1 MKRINRK
8 KLKYGSSA
16 LALTVLVIAAVVI
29 FNVIVAALAGR
40 YDWMYVDMTRSPVYD
55 ISDECREYIEDHVIS
70 EMADGEKITVI
81 FCDDR
86 ENIESDP
93 NQVHIH
99 DSIYDVA
106 EMFEGRID
114 IEYLD
119 IWENPSRAA
128 SYGVSATTDVVCVY
142 GDRYETMSLT
152 DFYIFSAT
160 DSTYPVAYNGEKIIA
175 SCFMRVTQKETPM
188 CYFTANHGE
197 TMGDY
202 EFMRNIVEAGYTISY
217 IDISNADIPADCD
230 LLVTF
235 DPKQDLI
242 VSDGVSEL
250 SERDKL
256 DAYMANGGKYMV
268 FLSADTFVSGEREHF
283 EGFLSDWGVKYMHN
297 AGADGVE
304 ECYLIKDSA
313 NSLSVDGYQ
322 VLAEYS
328 DSDKGSKAVLGLS
341 YPNVFKNT
349 TCISVADG
357 YNADGKG
364 GFAGEQ
370 SGRLMYPLL
379 VSGRSAEAW
388 AGGRAVARATDEP
401 FILMSMSEEKCEN
414 GKTAY
419 LIASASTEFAGED
432 AMQSAVLG
440 NSRTLTQLLCYMG
453 KDNAPAELT
462 FKTFSG
468 TEIQSLT
475 TSTANTVTAVLAVI
489 PALALTIVGIVVLVR
504 RRNA

>member
-8 KLKYGSSA
+8 KLRYGSSA
-16 LALTVLVIAAVVI
+16 MALTVLVTVAVVI
-29 FNVIVAALAGR
+29 LNVIVAALAGR
-40 YDWMYVDMTRSPVYD
+40 YEWMYADMNRSPVYD
-55 ISDECREYIEDHVIS
+55 ISEECGKYIDEYVIS
-70 EMADGEKITVI
+70 EMSDGEKITVV
-81 FCDDR
+81 FCDDKN
-86 ENIESDP
+86 NIESDP
-93 NQVHIH
+93 NQVYIH

-106 EMFEGRID
+106 EMFDGRIE
-114 IEYLD
+114 IEYMD

-128 SYGVSATTDVVCVY
+128 SYGVSATTDVVCIY

-160 DSTYPVAYNGEKIIA
+160 DSTAPVAYNGEKIIA

-188 CYFTANHGE
+188 CYLTANHGE

-217 IDISNADIPADCD
+217 IDISNADIPEDCD

-256 DAYMANGGKYMV
+256 DAYMARGGKYMV
-268 FLSADTFVSGEREHF
+268 FLSADTFVSGGREHF
-283 EGFLSDWGVKYMHN
+283 ESFLADWGIKYMHET
-297 AGADGVE
+297 GADGVE

-322 VLAEYS
+322 VLSEYS
-328 DSDKGSKAVLGLS
+328 DSAKGGEAVRGLS

-349 TCISVADG
+349 TCISVAEG
-357 YNADGKG
+357 FSADGKG
-364 GFAGEQ
+364 GFVNAM
-370 SGRLMYPLL
+370 SNRVMSPLL
-379 VSGRSAEAW
+379 VSSSSAEAW
-388 AGGRAVARATDEP
+388 AGGRAVARADEEP
-401 FILMSMSEEKCEN
+401 FVLMSMTEEKCEN
-414 GKTAY
+414 GETAY

-440 NSRTLTQLLCYMG
+440 NSRTLTQLIRYMG
-453 KDNAPAELT
+453 KDNAPASLT

-475 TSTANTVTAVLAVI
+475 TSTANTLTAVLVI
-489 PALALTIVGIVVLVR
+489 APAIALTLLGVIVLVR